1 MSTKLSVPTNSEKL
15 TFVLNDFSGGIV
27 NNVNDAKMQDNQSPD
42 MLNMQFRIDGLIQKR
57 PGILF
62 QKESPVVDGA
72 KYEISDVIK
81 YEYGAGEIIK

>member
-57 PGILF
+57 
-62 QKESPVVDGA
+62 
-72 KYEISDVIK
+72 ISCS
-81 YEYGAGEIIK
+81 